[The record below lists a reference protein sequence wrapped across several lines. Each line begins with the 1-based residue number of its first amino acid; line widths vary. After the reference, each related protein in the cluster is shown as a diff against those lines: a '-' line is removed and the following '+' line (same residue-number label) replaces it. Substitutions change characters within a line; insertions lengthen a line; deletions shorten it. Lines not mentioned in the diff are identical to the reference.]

1 MALQTSGAI
10 SLNDIH
16 IEAEGSSVSGT
27 TASINDTTIR
37 NLNPAAGKTIN
48 TTSGTEIDFNN
59 FYGATSVTEI
69 VIPTGT
75 SNRTIL
81 KYATENLS
89 GYGGSTVYGYAY
101 ADGSSISGSGITGS
115 LGFGNVNFA
124 QIYANSGRTDGIYSY
139 NGGGLVIAFALPGG
153 GELTLNPSEMNF
165 SRVDVN
171 RTASTDPSYGSYG
184 PAASYYLSSATIT
197 HYGGPSITMMSWSS
211 PQAMGKTGGGIYG
224 NANAS
229 PNHTFVFV

>member
-1 MALQTSGAI
+1 MALPTSGSL
-10 SLNDIH
+10 SLNQIH
-16 IEAEGSSVSGT
+16 IEADGTSGT
-27 TASINDTTIR
+27 TTSLNDTDIR
-37 NLNPAAGKTIN
+37 GLTPAAGKTIN
-48 TTSGTEIDFNN
+48 STQGTEIDFAD
-59 FYGATSVTEI
+59 FYGASGVTEI

-89 GYGGSTVYGYAY
+89 GYGGSTIYGYAY

-139 NGGGLVIAFALPGG
+139 NGGGLVIAFALPGA
-153 GELTLNPSEMNF
+153 ELTLDPSEMNF

-171 RTASTDPSYGSYG
+171 RTASTDPSYGTYG
-184 PAASYYLSSATIT
+184 AAASYYLSSATIT
-197 HYGGPSITMMSWSS
+197 HYGGSSITRISWSS

-224 NANAS
+224 NANVTPS
-229 PNHTFVFV
+229 HTFVFV

>member
-1 MALQTSGAI
+1 MALPTSGSL
-10 SLNDIH
+10 SLNQIH
-16 IEAEGSSVSGT
+16 IEADGTSGT
-27 TASINDTTIR
+27 TTSLNDTDIR
-37 NLNPAAGKTIN
+37 GLTPAAGKTIN
-48 TTSGTEIDFNN
+48 STQGTEIDFAD
-59 FYGATSVTEI
+59 FYGASGVTSI
-69 VIPTGT
+69 IIPTGT

-124 QIYANSGRTDGIYSY
+124 QIYANSGRTDGIYST
-139 NGGGLVIAFALPGG
+139 NGGGLVIAFSLSGA
-153 GELTLNPSEMNF
+153 ELTLDPSEMNF

-171 RTASTDPSYGSYG
+171 RTASADPSYGSYG
-184 PAASYYLSSATIT
+184 PAASYYLSSATIS
-197 HYGGPSITMMSWSS
+197 HYAGSSITMIRWSS